1 MVYNCVFRTKLMLR
15 KFLGLLA
22 NLWKRYLIAAAEN
35 YRSGDAVLNI
45 GLPSFEC
52 GFMLSLLIMVVIQDP
67 V

>member
-1 MVYNCVFRTKLMLR
+1 MVYNCVFRTNLMMR

-22 NLWKRYLIAAAEN
+22 NFWKSYMIAAAEN

-52 GFMLSLLIMVVIQDP
+52 GCMLSLLIMVVIKDL

>member
-1 MVYNCVFRTKLMLR
+1 MVYNCVFRTNLMMR

-22 NLWKRYLIAAAEN
+22 NFWKSYMIAAAEN

-52 GFMLSLLIMVVIQDP
+52 GFMLIL
-67 V
+67 